1 MQTRS
6 VSLTII
12 RLSLLAVMAIS
23 WPQHVT
29 AQETAADGGQP
40 TDQQN
45 QPAADTPDGDVEN
58 DPANPQVT
66 DEEREQMLNT
76 MEEWRQTL
84 LYGIKSEILELFPTL
99 IENQET
105 ELIPDVIELF
115 ESSNDSEL
123 LAAAADYLTTVESS
137 DGQARAQELLQ
148 AGERTAADLP
158 ISLMNYLRD
167 TEAELEDETVE
178 ALLEIATTGATRE
191 ADSAVQLLGASEEVP
206 SALLVEL
213 YQDQFVSGEIRG
225 RILIELGR
233 RGDPDV
239 YDFVSEIIQ
248 EGEEAQTTLQRYAID
263 TLGKL
268 GDPRALPTILSQF
281 DSSDAMTRAYA
292 VNALTSFDTPEAN
305 RALVDSLR
313 DDFWRVRV
321 AALETIAERE
331 MTDAAPAVM
340 YKARRDPERRVR
352 LEAIKTVAVLD
363 HEEGWE
369 LLRERF
375 QEDRTAVDERGA
387 IADELIRHN
396 LEQSM
401 DTILEVMER
410 EWDEENSRLLDTIG
424 RIISQVDDP
433 RIEPIASRYIDHP
446 NFILQIYGL
455 RAVASSRLTGLTDI
469 AEARQEE
476 GNHRA
481 VRRAALRA
489 LEEIGAQ

>member
-1 MQTRS
+1 MQTR
-6 VSLTII
+6 LGIP
-12 RLSLLAVMAIS
+12 LSLPLVFLSLIFFS
-23 WPQHVT
+23 LVLLYQPHRLG
-29 AQETAADGGQP
+29 AQEAE
-40 TDQQN
+40 
-45 QPAADTPDGDVEN
+45 ADTAGGESQN
-58 DPANPQVT
+58 TPADPQVS
-66 DEEREQMLNT
+66 DEEREQLLNT
-76 MEEWRQTL
+76 IEEWRQTL
-84 LYGIKSEILELFPTL
+84 RYGIKSEILELFPTL

-105 ELIPDVIELF
+105 QLIPDVIELF

-137 DGQARAQELLQ
+137 DGHSRAQQLLQ
-148 AGERTAADLP
+148 AGERIAADLP

-167 TEAELEDETVE
+167 TGADLEEDTVD
-178 ALLEIATTGATRE
+178 ALIEIATTGASRE
-191 ADSAVQLLGASEEVP
+191 ADSAVQLLGASEEV
-206 SALLVEL
+206 SSERLVEL
-213 YQDQFVSGEIRG
+213 YQDQFVSAEIRG

-292 VNALTSFDTPEAN
+292 VNALTNFDTPEAN

-331 MTDAAPAVM
+331 MTDALPAVI

-352 LEAIKTVAVLD
+352 LEAIKTVAALD
-363 HEEGWE
+363 QQDGWE

-375 QEDRTAVDERGA
+375 QEERTAVDERGA

-396 LEQSM
+396 LEVSIDQIMKVIES
-401 DTILEVMER
+401 
-410 EWDEENSRLLDTIG
+410 EWEEENSRLLDTIG
-424 RIISQVDDP
+424 KIISQVENP
-433 RIEPIASRYIDHP
+433 AIQPIATRYIDHP

-455 RAVASSRLTGLTDI
+455 RAVASSRLTDLVEI

-481 VRRAALRA
+481 VRQAAARA
-489 LEEIGAQ
+489 LEEIRAQ